1 MLRYVSIFDIVGS
14 KVLAEIDA
22 INTQEKPNRMERRR
36 LETRGKLLTATL
48 DLVIEKG
55 IEKTTMSDITDKAD
69 LGRRTFYYHF
79 VSKEEAVIAAVA
91 NAYQQHALGIA
102 STIGGNHNPVM
113 VMAMASQA
121 VVAALLKE
129 PVTGCLVDYPK
140 LLGEALFKAV
150 GNTAHA
156 DMQAGI
162 DSGDFKPALKGDVL
176 DNMIMWSLVGL
187 IIKAVELEDQTP
199 KLLQDY
205 AQMFLMILGIDGDAA
220 RSLAQEAAEKIQKI
234 TLSE

>member
-1 MLRYVSIFDIVGS
+1 M
-14 KVLAEIDA
+14 AEIETS
-22 INTQEKPNRMERRR
+22 IHQEKPNRMERRR
-36 LETRGKLLTATL
+36 LETRGKLLKATL
-48 DLVIEKG
+48 DLVVEKG
-55 IEKTTMSDITDKAD
+55 IEKTTMSDITDRAD

-91 NAYQQHALGIA
+91 DVYQQHAIKIA
-102 STIGGNHNPVM
+102 STIGIIRDPVM

-121 VVAALLKE
+121 VIGSLLKE
-129 PVTGCLVDYPK
+129 PVTACLVEYPR

-162 DSGDFKPALKGDVL
+162 ASGDFKPALEGEIL

-187 IIKAVELEDQTP
+187 IIKAVELKDQTP
-199 KLLQDY
+199 TLLKDY
-205 AQMFLMILGIDGDAA
+205 AQMFLMILGVESDTAKA
-220 RSLAQEAAEKIQKI
+220 LAQQASEKIQQ
-234 TLSE
+234 LSATH